1 MPNYSKLFHKLN
13 IYFIVNTMDAANC
26 IFGDHCPIHGRC
38 GCDIAYCPIHGRCGC
53 DIDWSSLQD
62 TETVIDWLVSRC
74 LSNPCIYIHEN
85 GQRTYYVFHNESF
98 QEYSLCQFHFQSVWN
113 LTELEILSI
122 LSSDDPRVRLAPEE

>member
-1 MPNYSKLFHKLN
+1 MPIYSKLFHKLN
-13 IYFIVNTMDAANC
+13 IWFIINTMDATNC
-26 IFGDHCPIHGRC
+26 IFGDDCPIHGRC
-38 GCDIAYCPIHGRCGC
+38 GCDIE
-53 DIDWSSLQD
+53 WSSLQD

-85 GQRTYYVFHNESF
+85 GQRTYSVFHNESF

-113 LTELEILSI
+113 ITELEILSI